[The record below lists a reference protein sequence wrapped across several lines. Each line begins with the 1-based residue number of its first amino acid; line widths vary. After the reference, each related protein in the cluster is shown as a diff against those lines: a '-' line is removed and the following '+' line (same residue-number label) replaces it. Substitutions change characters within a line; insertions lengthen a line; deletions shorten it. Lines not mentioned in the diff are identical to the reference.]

1 MGRFDF
7 KSRSLLAFNI
17 NKFQR
22 TIADTV
28 SVDLNGN
35 GGETGLG

>member
-7 KSRSLLAFNI
+7 KSRSLLAFN